1 MHMKEILDQPLH
13 EANKLSI
20 IRRVN
25 VLKLNGNDSIFEENR
40 LLSMNHLYFPK
51 NLPLGLAPWNRGE
64 DESQLEVTLRQ
75 DKLTP

>member
-40 LLSMNHLYFPK
+40 LLSMNHLYFPTK
-51 NLPLGLAPWNRGE
+51 FAPWPRPM
-64 DESQLEVTLRQ
+64 ESR
-75 DKLTP
+75 